1 MYFQTNY
8 NWELISI
15 KALLRTTFASFSCNN
30 NTQVVSNEPYILSGP
45 VASGREAHDFGKQC
59 LSAGQY
65 RVDLEIQNGSAR
77 AAVHVFRRR
86 RALPNAEIVVDSVSL
101 IYLNR

>member
-8 NWELISI
+8 NWQLIKINAS
-15 KALLRTTFASFSCNN
+15 LRTTFAPFSCNN
-30 NTQVVSNEPYILSGP
+30 NTQVVSNEPYFLSGP
-45 VASGREAHDFGKQC
+45 VASGREVHDFGQQC

-65 RVDLEIQNGSAR
+65 RVNLEIPFESAR
-77 AAVHVFRRR
+77 AAVRVFRRR